1 MSDFPADWV
10 EDHVFDVFRVTGFF
24 GKEPKPDVG
33 RMFHQVLRQMRAL
46 SPAAGITPEQ
56 IVDGLKALEGTRF
69 SPSRSGQGD
78 RLSDREAGHA
88 KLCEAGFHKRTR
100 TAVPEDYQ
108 KPPKDDDAAKAASI
122 FAVAFASLTQS

>member
-1 MSDFPADWV
+1 MSNFPADWV

-24 GKEPKPDVG
+24 GKKRKAGVA

-56 IVDGLKALEGTRF
+56 VVDGLKALEARGF
-69 SPSRSGQGD
+69 L
-78 RLSDREAGHA
+78 RLDPDKSTAFLTEAGHA
-88 KLCEAGFHKRTR
+88 KLCEAGFHKRSR
-100 TAVPEDYQ
+100 SAVPEEYQ
-108 KPPKDDDAAKAASI
+108 KPPKDDDAAKAANI